1 MRDITLCHPRLQFLA
16 GRLEEECRTR
26 GLSIKIGETYR
37 TVLEQENLY
46 AQGRTKPGDIVTNA
60 RGITYDSF
68 HQWGTAF
75 DFYRN
80 DGRGAYNE
88 EGQFFEKV
96 GAIGESLGLE
106 WGGSWKSIKDKPH
119 FQLPDW
125 GSGTEE
131 IKKLYKTPDE
141 FKKTWTSKT
150 PGWLKEEGGW
160 RFYIGTSG
168 IYIKD
173 DWYKDGDNWYW
184 FNDLGFMVHDDWILY
199 KDEWYYLNSDGCM
212 AHSQWVVWKSQL
224 YRLTE
229 DGTMFEG
236 ELELKTDE
244 TGALKAEMEERDS
257 KESAGKESVI
267 EER

>member
-96 GAIGESLGLE
+96 GAMGE
-106 WGGSWKSIKDKPH
+106 INP
-119 FQLPDW
+119 
-125 GSGTEE
+125 
-131 IKKLYKTPDE
+131 I
-141 FKKTWTSKT
+141 
-150 PGWLKEEGGW
+150 
-160 RFYIGTSG
+160 
-168 IYIKD
+168 
-173 DWYKDGDNWYW
+173 
-184 FNDLGFMVHDDWILY
+184 FN
-199 KDEWYYLNSDGCM
+199 C
-212 AHSQWVVWKSQL
+212 
-224 YRLTE
+224 R
-229 DGTMFEG
+229 
-236 ELELKTDE
+236 
-244 TGALKAEMEERDS
+244 TGAVVRRRLKNSTRPRTSS
-257 KESAGKESVI
+257 KRPGPAKRLAG
-267 EER
+267 